1 MVDSVLTGKTFVE
14 NWQWRKIIEK
24 MYDDEDYRVLEHQLA
39 QKIQSQ
45 MVPQPLSGR
54 QNQFGNR
61 TRSSSSNQL
70 QSSSAA
76 GPARRG
82 VNRGQTQA

>member
-39 QKIQSQ
+39 QKI
-45 MVPQPLSGR
+45 
-54 QNQFGNR
+54 
-61 TRSSSSNQL
+61 
-70 QSSSAA
+70 
-76 GPARRG
+76 
-82 VNRGQTQA
+82 